1 MHFVSN
7 SSLPVQYFISVYIS
21 LSNRVKSIKKGTNR
35 ILRLILYKTSL
46 HMSERERGH
55 FYYKYVQ
62 SCHREEIYNVTMIF

>member
-46 HMSERERGH
+46 HMSERER
-55 FYYKYVQ
+55 
-62 SCHREEIYNVTMIF
+62 EDIFIINMYSRVIEKRYIM